1 MDYFFRNGHYDELF
15 YVQYGNGVIKTN
27 FGNLKYKKGDYI
39 IIPKG
44 TIYKIN
50 FESKTKML
58 LVESVTSINSPKK
71 YKNRF
76 GQLLESS
83 PYCERDIRRPKDLIT
98 KYLYS
103 YL

>member
-1 MDYFFRNGHYDELF
+1 M
-15 YVQYGNGVIKTN
+15 
-27 FGNLKYKKGDYI
+27 KYKKGDYI

-58 LVESVTSINSPKK
+58 LVESVTSINSPK
-71 YKNRF
+71 YKNKF

-83 PYCERDIRRPKDLIT
+83 PYYERDIIFPILEKPIDKKGNLQWC
-98 KYLYS
+98 
-103 YL
+103 